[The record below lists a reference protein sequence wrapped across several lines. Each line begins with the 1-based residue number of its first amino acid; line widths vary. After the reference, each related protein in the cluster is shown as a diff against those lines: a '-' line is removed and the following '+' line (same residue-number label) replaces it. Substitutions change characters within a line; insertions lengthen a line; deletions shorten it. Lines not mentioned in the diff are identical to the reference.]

1 MLGLAQYVVLAVGML
16 RIAELVLAHRNT
28 RNLLA
33 RGGQEFG
40 RRHYPLFVLLHG
52 GWLLAIFIAIPSDS
66 PSNTVLLLVF
76 VALQFCRLWVIS
88 SLGPYWTTRIISAP
102 GFPRV
107 VRGPYRWVKHPNYI
121 VVTAEITVLPIAFG
135 AWEIAILFSALNGG
149 LLFWRIK
156 IEERALAQRQGT
168 SSEIV
173 C

>member
-1 MLGLAQYVVLAVGML
+1 
-16 RIAELVLAHRNT
+16 LVT
-28 RNLLA
+28 
-33 RGGQEFG
+33 
-40 RRHYPLFVLLHG
+40 
-52 GWLLAIFIAIPSDS
+52 IFIAIPSVS
-66 PSNTVLLLVF
+66 PSNPVLLLVF

-102 GFPRV
+102 DFPRV

-121 VVTAEITVLPIAFG
+121 VVTAEIAVLPIAFL

-156 IEERALAQRQGT
+156 IEEHALAQRQGT